1 VTPILFFLLPLVIVL
16 YLLILSMNH
25 GRHYAPQAYH
35 RKASRGANYVLG
47 LASLVARSRR
57 EHPKPTRRRWL

>member
-1 VTPILFFLLPLVIVL
+1 VTPILYFLFPLVIVL

-25 GRHYAPQAYH
+25 GRHFAPQAYH

-47 LASLVARSRR
+47 LASLIARARR
-57 EHPKPTRRRWL
+57 VEPRRLRRP